1 MAILR
6 KNKEGNMGGIFYI
19 LELGNEFVTGF
30 ETVEEAMKYR
40 DQLLSPEWGIR
51 RIYKSDYQNTKQ

>member
-1 MAILR
+1 
-6 KNKEGNMGGIFYI
+6 MGGIFYI